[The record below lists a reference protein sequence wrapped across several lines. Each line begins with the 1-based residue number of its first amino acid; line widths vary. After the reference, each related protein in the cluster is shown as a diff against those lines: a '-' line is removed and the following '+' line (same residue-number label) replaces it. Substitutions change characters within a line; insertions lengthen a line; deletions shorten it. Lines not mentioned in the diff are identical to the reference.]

1 MSVGCANCNSTTST
15 TLISSSIAT
24 GAGIEH
30 VSSTL
35 DSLEQIRPS
44 LLSLGRRND
53 EDIYHYAKPI
63 QF

>member
-1 MSVGCANCNSTTST
+1 MSMGCANYNSATST
-15 TLISSSIAT
+15 SIISSSIAT
-24 GAGIEH
+24 GVRIEH

-44 LLSLGRRND
+44 LLSPDGRKD
-53 EDIYHYAKPI
+53 KDIYHYAKSI

>member
-1 MSVGCANCNSTTST
+1 MSVGCANCNSAPST
-15 TLISSSIAT
+15 PLISSSIAM
-24 GAGIEH
+24 GAGIEY

-44 LLSLGRRND
+44 LLSLDGRKD
-53 EDIYHYAKPI
+53 KDIYHYAKSI